1 MPRREDPPGRQ
12 VKRKVM
18 AYATEIRIRP
28 WRQDDLSPLVRC
40 ANDIRVWNQLRNYF
54 PHPYTEKDGQAWID
68 SVTASDPPV
77 NFAIEADGAFAGGIG
92 LVLLG
97 DVYVKSAELGYWIGA
112 DHWGRGIAT
121 EAVRQMVEH
130 GFRHFDIVRIH
141 ADIFASNPAS
151 MRVLEKNGFQMEG
164 VRRKAVWKNGLLMDA
179 YTYAKFI

>member
-1 MPRREDPPGRQ
+1 
-12 VKRKVM
+12 M
-18 AYATEIRIRP
+18 AKATEIRIRP

-54 PHPYTEKDGQAWID
+54 PHPYTETDGQAWLE
-68 SVTASDPPV
+68 TMQATEPPV
-77 NFAIEADGAFAGGIG
+77 NFAIEADGVFAGGIG
-92 LVLLG
+92 LVQG
-97 DVYVKSAELGYWIGA
+97 SDVYARSAELGYWIGA
-112 DHWGRGIAT
+112 AHWGRGIAS
-121 EAVRQMVEH
+121 EAVRQLVEH